1 MNDSGA
7 GSHQASTGLGLL
19 MAAAGILFTGG
30 GAVLLYVVARLLS
43 AGLESFEFSG
53 HDQLFWALCGV
64 VALCLLMLGVNFVS
78 AAWRRR
84 SHNIV
89 PGPTLYL
96 LGVTLVILA
105 MFMAVGGAWPAAFAL
120 ALAGIASMRL
130 EYRSEFI

>member
-1 MNDSGA
+1 MTDSNTN
-7 GSHQASTGLGLL
+7 SHQASAGLGLI
-19 MAAAGILFTGG
+19 MAATGILFIGG

-43 AGLESFEFSG
+43 PGLESFEISA
-53 HDQLFWALCGV
+53 HDQLFWVLCGV
-64 VALCLLMLGVNFVS
+64 VALCLLMLGVNFSS

-96 LGVTLVILA
+96 LGVTLVILG
-105 MFMAVGGAWPAAFAL
+105 MFMAVGGAWLAAFTL

-130 EYRSEFI
+130 EYRSDFI

>member
-1 MNDSGA
+1 MTDSGA
-7 GSHQASTGLGLL
+7 KTHGASTGLRLI
-19 MAAAGILFTGG
+19 MAGTGMLFIGG
-30 GAVLLYVVARLLS
+30 SVVLLYAVARLLTS
-43 AGLESFEFSG
+43 GLESFEMSG
-53 HDQLFWALCGV
+53 HDQLFWVLCGV

-96 LGVTLVILA
+96 LGVTLVILG
-105 MFMAVGGAWPAAFAL
+105 MFMAVGGAWLSAL
-120 ALAGIASMRL
+120 ALIIAGTGCMRL